1 MSEEVKVIT
10 AVRELVYPFC
20 RALDLSSEE
29 CSELSDEVCD
39 LAKGMVEKL
48 IIIIWWRAVS
58 MKFRKTKALESLM
71 DYLRGLVELRY

>member
-1 MSEEVKVIT
+1 MSGGVEVIT

-20 RALDLSSEE
+20 RVLDLSSEE

-39 LAKGMVEKL
+39 LARGMVEKL
-48 IIIIWWRAVS
+48 IIMILWRAVS
-58 MKFRKTKALESLM
+58 MRFRKTRAFESLV